1 MSTFTTLGPAAATH
15 PSTAQLTY
23 ITRRLQALG
32 HRVRAA
38 HADVSDVDISDGL
51 IVAALARS
59 LMVNAVD
66 ALRSSHAR
74 AVLIVGGHDKD
85 IAETAR
91 RLQASSERRSVILT
105 ANPVAAQQILPFNDG
120 GFVLASAAATSLR
133 NDVERLLAHVTGEQ
147 RSTGGTKAQD
157 PAPIVARRVSYDAP
171 ELAEL
176 LADLRVEYATRYA
189 RDTANTTLTEVPPT
203 DFVQPHGTFVVL
215 VRSGRTLAGGA
226 IRRLDASTAEIKR
239 VWTTSEVRRQGF
251 GRRVIDEL
259 ELAASDLGYTRIFLS
274 TGPRQPEAR
283 ALYLAAGYSP
293 GFDLDAAPEAIGR
306 HVFTKTLRQ
315 TSSAHGA
322 A

>member
-1 MSTFTTLGPAAATH
+1 M
-15 PSTAQLTY
+15 
-23 ITRRLQALG
+23 
-32 HRVRAA
+32 
-38 HADVSDVDISDGL
+38 
-51 IVAALARS
+51 
-59 LMVNAVD
+59 
-66 ALRSSHAR
+66 
-74 AVLIVGGHDKD
+74 
-85 IAETAR
+85 
-91 RLQASSERRSVILT
+91 
-105 ANPVAAQQILPFNDG
+105 
-120 GFVLASAAATSLR
+120 
-133 NDVERLLAHVTGEQ
+133 
-147 RSTGGTKAQD
+147 
-157 PAPIVARRVSYDAP
+157 VARRVSYDAP